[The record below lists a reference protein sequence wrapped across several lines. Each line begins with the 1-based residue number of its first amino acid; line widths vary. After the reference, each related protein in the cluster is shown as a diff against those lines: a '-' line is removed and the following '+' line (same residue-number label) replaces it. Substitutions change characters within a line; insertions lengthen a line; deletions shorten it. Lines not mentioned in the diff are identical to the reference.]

1 MSTPIPKDIESGEQ
15 WQVRW
20 TRPDG
25 AETTRTGNEAQM
37 RWLYE
42 QRREFGSILES
53 RTITVGP
60 WVDPDAPGES
70 DASDG

>member
-1 MSTPIPKDIESGEQ
+1 MSTPIPRDIESGEQ

-37 RWLYE
+37 TYLWR
-42 QRREFGSILES
+42 QRREFGSILEK
-53 RTITVGP
+53 REITVGA
-60 WVDPDAPGES
+60 WGAVDPDATATEEES
-70 DASDG
+70 